1 LTYLKARRD
10 TAAAEGKRVGR
21 PTVNDLAKAAG
32 VSLATVDRVLN
43 ARPGVRAATV
53 ARVTEA
59 IDRIG
64 YVRDVAAA
72 NLARQR
78 RYRFVFALP
87 EPQGEFAAALHAAVR
102 RAAEIAALDR
112 SAVELVPYPPGDQ
125 HALAALLDAQAALGA
140 DGVAVMAAETPPVRD
155 AVRRLKAAGVAV
167 AAVASDLPTSGRDHF
182 AGVDNVAAGRAA
194 GVLMGRFLGPAG
206 GRVLVL
212 AGSMRSREGIER
224 RLGFD
229 AALAE
234 RFPAVEALPSLE
246 GRDDPDT
253 VARVV
258 AEALASF
265 PGVAGV
271 YAAGAG
277 EAALTRALRAAGLS
291 GRLVRIDH
299 ELTQAARAGLVSG
312 EIDAVITQDVGHLAR
327 SAVRVLRAL
336 SDGAPIDPAQERIRI
351 EIVIRET
358 LPPA

>member
-1 LTYLKARRD
+1 MS
-10 TAAAEGKRVGR
+10 R
-21 PTVNDLAKAAG
+21 PTVNDIARAAG

-78 RYRFVFALP
+78 RYRLVFALP
-87 EPQGEFAAALHAAVR
+87 EAQGEFAAALHAAVA
-102 RAAEIAALDR
+102 RAARAAALERSEIALA
-112 SAVELVPYPPGDQ
+112 PYPPGDQ
-125 HALAALLDAQAALGA
+125 HALAALLDAQAAAGV

-167 AAVASDLPTSGRDHF
+167 AAVVSDLPTSGRDHF
-182 AGVDNVAAGRAA
+182 AGVDNVAAGRTA

-212 AGSMRSREGIER
+212 AGSMLSRESIER

-246 GRDDPDT
+246 GRDDPDA

-258 AEALASF
+258 ATALARG
-265 PGVAGV
+265 PDVAGV

-291 GRLVRIDH
+291 GRVVRIDH
-299 ELTQAARAGLVSG
+299 ELTPGARAGLMAG
-312 EIDAVITQDVGHLAR
+312 EIDAVITQDAGHVVR

-336 SDGAPIDPAQERIRI
+336 SDGLPIDPGQERIRI
-351 EIVIRET
+351 EIVIREN

>member
-1 LTYLKARRD
+1 MS
-10 TAAAEGKRVGR
+10 R
-21 PTVNDLAKAAG
+21 PTVNDLARAAG

-78 RYRFVFALP
+78 RYRLLFALP
-87 EPQGEFAAALHAAVR
+87 EGQGAFAASLHAAAR
-102 RAAEIAALDR
+102 RAAGLAALERSEIAVA
-112 SAVELVPYPPGDQ
+112 AYPPGDQ
-125 HALAALLDAQAALGA
+125 HALAALLDAHLERGV

-155 AVRRLKAAGVAV
+155 AVRRLKAAG
-167 AAVASDLPTSGRDHF
+167 AAVVALASDLPASGRDHF

-212 AGSMRSREGIER
+212 AGSMLSRESIER

-246 GRDDPDT
+246 GRDDPST
-253 VARVV
+253 VARVA
-258 AEALASF
+258 AEALARF
-265 PGVAGV
+265 ADVAGV

-277 EAALTRALRAAGLS
+277 EAALTGALRAAGLS

-299 ELTQAARAGLVSG
+299 ELTPDARAGLASG
-312 EIDAVITQDVGHLAR
+312 EIDAVITQDVGHLVR

-358 LPPA
+358 IPPA